1 MDSDRSNRNQG
12 EPVAAERE
20 GRGIASRDLS
30 VPAARPNPAG
40 TLARI
45 KFRIED
51 ALNSAGFGLRQRVA
65 FRRPGYRE
73 GSTDPDRLAALPS
86 AFPARERLTD
96 LAPRVGD
103 ATFDA
108 VVFFV
113 ELLTVSLARADRT
126 LPGATDVLD
135 VGAKNFESALG
146 IHAALAALGHDARL
160 TGSEVDAFRVY
171 DTLHSRCDA
180 AEYYLS
186 LLPSC
191 ARGPHRYLPG
201 DVLRLQESF
210 DLVTWIHPFLSVRPL
225 LAWGLPKR
233 LLMPERMLDHVF
245 DRVRPGGLLLIV
257 NQEEYEAR
265 IQGALLDAR
274 GLARQSFVHELAHSR
289 RQPQA
294 FIHLVGG

>member
-1 MDSDRSNRNQG
+1 MHSDRSDRNQR
-12 EPVAAERE
+12 EP
-20 GRGIASRDLS
+20 GASGQEQRVVFPRDGD
-30 VPAARPNPAG
+30 VPTVRSGPSG

-45 KFRIED
+45 KFRVED

-73 GSTDPDRLAALPS
+73 GGTSAERIAALPS
-86 AFPARERLTD
+86 PFPARERLIE
-96 LAPRVGD
+96 LAPKLAN

-108 VVFFV
+108 VLFFV
-113 ELLTVSLARADRT
+113 ELLTVAIARAER
-126 LPGATDVLD
+126 LPGAVDALD
-135 VGAKNFESALG
+135 VGAKNFESSLG
-146 IHAALAALGHDARL
+146 IHAALTALGHDVRL

-186 LLPSC
+186 LLPSST
-191 ARGPHRYLPG
+191 RGPHRYLPG
-201 DVLRLQESF
+201 DVLQLRESF
-210 DLVTWIHPFLSVRPL
+210 DLVTWVHPFLSVRPL

-233 LLMPERMLDHVF
+233 LLMPERMLDHVL
-245 DRVRPGGLLLIV
+245 DRVRPGGLLMIV

-274 GLARQSFVHELAHSR
+274 GVARQSFVHDLVHSR
-289 RQPQA
+289 RQPRA
-294 FIHLVGG
+294 YIHLVGG